1 MPSRDQLIA
10 ELLEESVR
18 ARRRR
23 LHITGTMDFRL
34 LALQTVDRKI
44 DRNVRALSVFGKYTL
59 EALDKELSACT
70 PGPALDAL
78 VHVAAACSVE
88 MHAHPHADDMVAR
101 WFSRYGEHH
110 RTAFR
115 DAWWFHPQSR
125 QGDAARIARTAA
137 LLASDSETMQ
147 TLGAELAGRCGIA
160 ASVPRITALAA
171 ELPDGP
177 LLRACELAL
186 CRLNHPPSD
195 LPARIHRRGTGD
207 TDALLH
213 ALRLVAASGRLE
225 LIPTAGYLQCTRMQH
240 PALQRLAWC
249 LATLSDPA
257 QAHRLALE
265 DTSLDDGMRWRVLAL
280 AGFPEGLVHLGRSVL
295 QQTSEPTPAQL
306 DALWTFLGEVPAEVR
321 DKTASLEMREQAL
334 RLSVL
339 QALRNA
345 HVGVTNQAKHAE
357 WTPEAM
363 LAATDP
369 AQSRRLRFGSAIRRR
384 EDGGAALAPAV
395 LQLATLMRQALY
407 IEQSVQSGR
416 SVGAGLSAYAPSR
429 HQVQV
434 IGLSAWIAEAQTAE
448 PAA

>member
-10 ELLEESVR
+10 ELLEETVR

-44 DRNVRALSVFGKYTL
+44 DRNVRALSVFGQYTL

-70 PGPALDAL
+70 PGPVLDAL
-78 VHVAAACSVE
+78 VHVAAACSME
-88 MHAHPHADDMVAR
+88 MHGHARADDMAAH

-137 LLASDSETMQ
+137 LLASDSEAMQ
-147 TLGAELAGRCGIA
+147 TLGAELAGRCGMA

-186 CRLNHPPSD
+186 CRLNHPPAD

-207 TDALLH
+207 TNALLH
-213 ALRLVAASGRLE
+213 ALRMVAASGRLE
-225 LIPTAGYLQCTRMQH
+225 LIPTSGYLQCTRMQH

-249 LATLSDPA
+249 LATLSDPVLT
-257 QAHRLALE
+257 HRLALE
-265 DTSLDDGMRWRVLAL
+265 DASLDDGMRWRVLAL

-306 DALWTFLGEVPAEVR
+306 DALWMFLGEVPAEVR
-321 DKTASLEMREQAL
+321 DRAAPPDIREQAL

-363 LAATDP
+363 LAAADP
-369 AQSRRLRFGSAIRRR
+369 GQSRRLRFGRALRRQ
-384 EDGGAALAPAV
+384 EDGGAALGSTV

-407 IEQSVQSGR
+407 IEQSVQCRS

-429 HQVQV
+429 HQMQV
-434 IGLSAWIAEAQTAE
+434 IGLSAWIAEVQSAE

>member
-10 ELLEESVR
+10 ELLEETVR

-44 DRNVRALSVFGKYTL
+44 DRNVRALSVFGQHTL
-59 EALDKELSACT
+59 EALDNELSACA

-78 VHVAAACSVE
+78 VHVAAACGME
-88 MHAHPHADDMVAR
+88 MHGHARADDMGAR

-115 DAWWFHPQSR
+115 DAWWFFPQSR

-137 LLASDSETMQ
+137 LLASNAESIQ
-147 TLGAELAGRCGIA
+147 NLGVELAGRCGIA
-160 ASVPRITALAA
+160 ASAPRVAALAT
-171 ELPDGP
+171 ELPDGT

-207 TDALLH
+207 ADALLH
-213 ALRLVAASGRLE
+213 ALRLVATSGRLD
-225 LIPTAGYLQCTRMQH
+225 LVPMPGYLQCTRMQH

-249 LATLSDPA
+249 LATLGDPV

-265 DTSLDDGMRWRVLAL
+265 DATLDDGMRWRVLAL
-280 AGFPEGLVHLGRSVL
+280 AGFPEGLIHLGRSVL
-295 QQTSEPTPAQL
+295 QQPSEPTPAQL
-306 DALWTFLGEVPAEVR
+306 DALWTFLGDVPAEVR
-321 DKTASLEMREQAL
+321 DKTAPPEIREQAL
-334 RLSVL
+334 RLAVL
-339 QALRNA
+339 QTLRNA
-345 HVGVTNQAKHAE
+345 HVGVTNQARHAD

-363 LAATDP
+363 LAGAP
-369 AQSRRLRFGSAIRRR
+369 PGQSRRLRFGHALRRQ
-384 EDGGAALAPAV
+384 EDGGAALGSAV
-395 LQLATLMRQALY
+395 LQLTTLMRQALY
-407 IEQSVQSGR
+407 IEQSVQSKKA
-416 SVGAGLSAYAPSR
+416 VGAGLSAYAPSR

-434 IGLSAWIAEAQTAE
+434 IGLSSWIAETRSTE

>member
-10 ELLEESVR
+10 ELLEETVR

-44 DRNVRALSVFGKYTL
+44 DRNLRALSVFGQATL
-59 EALDKELSACT
+59 DALDGELSACA

-78 VHVAAACSVE
+78 VHVAAACSTE
-88 MHAHPHADDMVAR
+88 MHGHAQAEDMAAR
-101 WFSRYGEHH
+101 WFGRYGEHH

-115 DAWWFHPQSR
+115 DAWWFFPQSR
-125 QGDAARIARTAA
+125 HGDAARIARTAA
-137 LLASDSETMQ
+137 LLASNAEPTQ
-147 TLGAELAGRCGIA
+147 ILGVELAGRCGIA
-160 ASVPRITALAA
+160 AHVPRITALAT

-207 TDALLH
+207 ADALLH
-213 ALRLVAASGRLE
+213 ALRLVATSGRVD
-225 LIPTAGYLQCTRMQH
+225 LIPTPGYLQCTRMQH
-240 PALQRLAWC
+240 AALQRLAWC
-249 LATLSDPA
+249 LTTLSDPV
-257 QAHRLALE
+257 QAHRRALE
-265 DTSLDDGMRWRVLAL
+265 DATLDDGMRWRVLAL

-295 QQTSEPTPAQL
+295 QQGSDPTPAQL

-321 DKTASLEMREQAL
+321 DKTAPPEIREQAL
-334 RLSVL
+334 RLAVL

-345 HVGVTNQAKHAE
+345 HVGVTNQARHAE

-369 AQSRRLRFGSAIRRR
+369 GQSRRLRFGRALLRQ
-384 EDGGAALAPAV
+384 EDGGAALGSAV
-395 LQLATLMRQALY
+395 LQLTTPMRQALY
-407 IEQSVQSGR
+407 IEQSVR
-416 SVGAGLSAYAPSR
+416 SKKAVGAGLSAYAPSR

-434 IGLSAWIAEAQTAE
+434 IGLSSWIAATRSAE

>member
-10 ELLEESVR
+10 ELLEETVR

-44 DRNVRALSVFGKYTL
+44 DRNVRALSVFGQHTL
-59 EALDKELSACT
+59 EALDRELSACV

-78 VHVAAACSVE
+78 VHVAAACSME
-88 MHAHPHADDMVAR
+88 MHGHARADAMAER
-101 WFSRYGEHH
+101 WFSRYGGHH

-115 DAWWFHPQSR
+115 DAWWFFPQSR

-137 LLASDSETMQ
+137 LLTSNAESIQ
-147 TLGAELAGRCGIA
+147 TLGVELAGRCGIA
-160 ASVPRITALAA
+160 ATAPRIAALAA

-186 CRLNHPPSD
+186 CRLNHPPAD
-195 LPARIHRRGTGD
+195 LPARVHRRGTGD
-207 TDALLH
+207 ADALLH
-213 ALRLVAASGRLE
+213 ALRLVATSGRLD
-225 LIPTAGYLQCTRMQH
+225 LIPTSGYLQCARMQH

-249 LATLSDPA
+249 LATLSDPV

-265 DTSLDDGMRWRVLAL
+265 DAALDEGMRWRVLAL

-295 QQTSEPTPAQL
+295 QQVSEPTPAQL

-321 DKTASLEMREQAL
+321 DKTAPPEIREQAL
-334 RLSVL
+334 RLALL
-339 QALRNA
+339 QTLRNA
-345 HVGVTNQAKHAE
+345 HVGVTNQARHAE

-363 LAATDP
+363 LAATEP
-369 AQSRRLRFGSAIRRR
+369 GQSRRLRFGRALLRR
-384 EDGGAALAPAV
+384 EDGGAALGPAV
-395 LQLATLMRQALY
+395 LQLTTLMRQALY
-407 IEQSVQSGR
+407 IEQAVQSKKA
-416 SVGAGLSAYAPSR
+416 VGAGLSAYAPSR

-434 IGLSAWIAEAQTAE
+434 IGLSSWMAETRSAE

>member
-10 ELLEESVR
+10 ELLEETVR

-44 DRNVRALSVFGKYTL
+44 DRNVRALSVFGQHTL
-59 EALDKELSACT
+59 EALDNGLSACT

-78 VHVAAACSVE
+78 VHVAAACSME
-88 MHAHPHADDMVAR
+88 MHGHARADDMAVR
-101 WFSRYGEHH
+101 WFSRYEHH

-115 DAWWFHPQSR
+115 DAWWFFPQSR

-137 LLASDSETMQ
+137 LLASNAEPMHI
-147 TLGAELAGRCGIA
+147 LGVELAGRCGIA
-160 ASVPRITALAA
+160 AHVPRITALAT

-186 CRLNHPPSD
+186 CRLNHPPAD

-207 TDALLH
+207 ADALLH
-213 ALRLVAASGRLE
+213 ALRLVATSGRLD
-225 LIPTAGYLQCTRMQH
+225 LIPTPGYLQCARMQH

-249 LATLSDPA
+249 LATLADPV

-265 DTSLDDGMRWRVLAL
+265 DATLDDGMRWRVLAL
-280 AGFPEGLVHLGRSVL
+280 AGFPEGLVRLARSVL
-295 QQTSEPTPAQL
+295 QQASESTPAQL

-321 DKTASLEMREQAL
+321 DKTAPPEIREQAL
-334 RLSVL
+334 RLAVL

-345 HVGVTNQAKHAE
+345 HVGVTNQARHAE

-369 AQSRRLRFGSAIRRR
+369 GRSRRLRFGRALLRR
-384 EDGGAALAPAV
+384 EDGGAALGSAV
-395 LQLATLMRQALY
+395 LQLTTLMRQALY
-407 IEQSVQSGR
+407 IEQSVQSKKA
-416 SVGAGLSAYAPSR
+416 VGAGLSAYAPSR
-429 HQVQV
+429 QQVWV
-434 IGLSAWIAEAQTAE
+434 IGLSSWMAETRSAE

>member
-10 ELLEESVR
+10 ELLEETVR

-44 DRNVRALSVFGKYTL
+44 DRNVRALSVFGDTTL
-59 EALDKELSACT
+59 EALDRELSACV

-78 VHVAAACSVE
+78 VHVAAACSME
-88 MHAHPHADDMVAR
+88 MHGHARADDMAAR
-101 WFSRYGEHH
+101 WFSRYGGHH

-115 DAWWFHPQSR
+115 DAWWFFPQSR

-137 LLASDSETMQ
+137 LLTSNAESIQ
-147 TLGAELAGRCGIA
+147 TLGVELAGRCGIA
-160 ASVPRITALAA
+160 ATAPRIAALAT
-171 ELPDGP
+171 ELPDAP

-186 CRLNHPPSD
+186 CRLNRPPAD
-195 LPARIHRRGTGD
+195 LPARVHRRGTGD
-207 TDALLH
+207 ADALLH
-213 ALRLVAASGRLE
+213 ALRLVATSGRLD
-225 LIPTAGYLQCTRMQH
+225 LIPTSGYLQCARMQH

-249 LATLSDPA
+249 LATLSDPV
-257 QAHRLALE
+257 QAHRLVLE
-265 DTSLDDGMRWRVLAL
+265 DAALDEGVRWRVLAL

-295 QQTSEPTPAQL
+295 QQVSEPTPAQL

-321 DKTASLEMREQAL
+321 DKTAPPEIREQAL
-334 RLSVL
+334 RLAVL
-339 QALRNA
+339 QTLRNA
-345 HVGVTNQAKHAE
+345 HVGVTNQARHAE

-363 LAATDP
+363 LAATDLG
-369 AQSRRLRFGSAIRRR
+369 QSRRLRFGRALLRH
-384 EDGGAALAPAV
+384 EDGGAALGSAV
-395 LQLATLMRQALY
+395 LQLTTPMRQALY
-407 IEQSVQSGR
+407 IEQSVQSKKA
-416 SVGAGLSAYAPSR
+416 VGAGLSAYAPSR

-434 IGLSAWIAEAQTAE
+434 IGLSSWIAATRSAE

>member
-10 ELLEESVR
+10 ELLEETVR

-44 DRNVRALSVFGKYTL
+44 DRNVRALSVFGQATL
-59 EALDKELSACT
+59 DAIEKEISSCVH
-70 PGPALDAL
+70 GPVLDAL
-78 VHVAAACSVE
+78 VHIAAACCME
-88 MHAHPHADDMVAR
+88 MHVHPQADDLAAR

-137 LLASDSETMQ
+137 LLASNSEAMQ
-147 TLGAELAGRCGIA
+147 ALGVELAGRCGIA
-160 ASVPRITALAA
+160 SSVPRITALAA
-171 ELPDGP
+171 ELPDGH

-186 CRLNHPPSD
+186 CRLNHPPAD

-225 LIPTAGYLQCTRMQH
+225 LIQTSGYLQCTRMQH

-249 LATLSDPA
+249 LATLSDPV

-265 DTSLDDGMRWRVLAL
+265 DASLDDGMRWRVLAL

-295 QQTSEPTPAQL
+295 QQTSGATPAQL
-306 DALWTFLGEVPAEVR
+306 DALWTFLGEVPAEIR
-321 DKTASLEMREQAL
+321 DKAAPPEIREQAL
-334 RLSVL
+334 RLAVL

-345 HVGVTNQAKHAE
+345 HVGVTNQAKQAE

-369 AQSRRLRFGSAIRRR
+369 GQKPPPEIRQRNSPAGRWGRRIGTRGPPARNADAAGAVHRAIGAVR
-384 EDGGAALAPAV
+384 EIGGGPDCPHMHPAG
-395 LQLATLMRQALY
+395 TRC
-407 IEQSVQSGR
+407 R
-416 SVGAGLSAYAPSR
+416 
-429 HQVQV
+429 
-434 IGLSAWIAEAQTAE
+434 
-448 PAA
+448 

>member
-1 MPSRDQLIA
+1 
-10 ELLEESVR
+10 
-18 ARRRR
+18 
-23 LHITGTMDFRL
+23 MDFRL